1 MTLKDFYIQ
10 LSNTPEVFEKYYS
23 TSDKNLGKIFS
34 FFNTNYRGLLSPK
47 NNKLNGF
54 AHGFYVFQEVE
65 GKDRATWAKT
75 SGAQQEKV
83 KQHVVPMRKSEL
95 FMVID
100 NKYRKTSR
108 GIVFEKMLCSKT
120 LSTFEKLFLC
130 YLTILPGYFS
140 DTPHYIFERTQE
152 VFKNFEE
159 SGYSNEEI
167 KTMQKQFLA
176 KHANSTSKVYDL
188 LSEDYLYLDSFCFP
202 YVDINF
208 VRVFKNS
215 STTEK
220 EELKNFVSQNY
231 KQAHYQNKSNCIVSY
246 KYKPGGN
253 YVKNTIIDTTWI
265 LYLSHTL
272 MTAEIHNFDDFI
284 NYAINTYN
292 EIFPINKSNLK
303 AFIYDTN
310 KNRSVF
316 EIIYCKLFDVSI
328 PVIDVAKDLTQ
339 EEIFAIGPVDATD
352 ENGLKTLN
360 IITQSLKKLAK
371 IQSNYKCCFDTCEVC
386 KYFTSKET
394 HKPYLEIHHFIP
406 REFANDFENSIEM
419 VENYAALC
427 PNCHKKIHL
436 AEDTER
442 KHLINILYSERKN
455 VLSEH
460 GLNVT
465 LDQLYAYYKI
475 DK

>member
-1 MTLKDFYIQ
+1 M
-10 LSNTPEVFEKYYS
+10 
-23 TSDKNLGKIFS
+23 
-34 FFNTNYRGLLSPK
+34 
-47 NNKLNGF
+47 
-54 AHGFYVFQEVE
+54 
-65 GKDRATWAKT
+65 
-75 SGAQQEKV
+75 
-83 KQHVVPMRKSEL
+83 
-95 FMVID
+95 
-100 NKYRKTSR
+100 
-108 GIVFEKMLCSKT
+108 FEKMLCSKT

-140 DTPHYIFERTQE
+140 DTPNYIFERTQE

-360 IITQSLKKLAK
+360 ITVSTRGCLQA
-371 IQSNYKCCFDTCEVC
+371 IQSQILKQEQDSR
-386 KYFTSKET
+386 TSW
-394 HKPYLEIHHFIP
+394 L
-406 REFANDFENSIEM
+406 
-419 VENYAALC
+419 
-427 PNCHKKIHL
+427 
-436 AEDTER
+436 
-442 KHLINILYSERKN
+442 
-455 VLSEH
+455 
-460 GLNVT
+460 
-465 LDQLYAYYKI
+465 
-475 DK
+475 

>member
-1 MTLKDFYIQ
+1 M
-10 LSNTPEVFEKYYS
+10 
-23 TSDKNLGKIFS
+23 
-34 FFNTNYRGLLSPK
+34 
-47 NNKLNGF
+47 
-54 AHGFYVFQEVE
+54 
-65 GKDRATWAKT
+65 
-75 SGAQQEKV
+75 
-83 KQHVVPMRKSEL
+83 
-95 FMVID
+95 
-100 NKYRKTSR
+100 
-108 GIVFEKMLCSKT
+108 
-120 LSTFEKLFLC
+120 
-130 YLTILPGYFS
+130 
-140 DTPHYIFERTQE
+140 
-152 VFKNFEE
+152 
-159 SGYSNEEI
+159 
-167 KTMQKQFLA
+167 
-176 KHANSTSKVYDL
+176 
-188 LSEDYLYLDSFCFP
+188 DSFCFP

-406 REFANDFENSIEM
+406 REFANDFDNSIEI